1 MRDQESAE
9 ARETADGVIIGGGV
23 IGLCAARALVRRGVK
38 RLVLIE
44 RERPGAEA
52 SSAAAGMLAAQVEAD
67 SADAFLELALASRSL
82 YPTLAAELLEET
94 GIDIELERTGTL
106 YLGFTEEDE
115 REMEA
120 RYRWQRSAGLAVE
133 ELSVDET
140 RRLEPGLSP
149 HMRRALR
156 FPLDVQVENR
166 RLITALARS
175 VERSG
180 VRLMMGTTVES
191 VSTTAGRVTGV
202 NTSRGSISSPLVIV
216 AAGAWV
222 SFIQTTGDSGSVAAP
237 AAPPL
242 LRVEPVRGQMLCF
255 ETEARPF
262 RHVVYSPRGYLV
274 PRMNGRLLAGS
285 TTERAGFEKRV
296 TGGGIQAITRHALEI
311 APLVEGLPLL
321 DAWAGLRPR
330 AVGSDEWPVIGG
342 CAETRGLY
350 YATGHYRNGIL
361 LAPITGELLAEKIT
375 TGARP
380 QLLEPFTPERFQS
393 SVAVSG

>member
-1 MRDQESAE
+1 MRDQESTE
-9 ARETADGVIIGGGV
+9 ARETADAIVIGGGV
-23 IGLCAARALVRRGVK
+23 IGLIAARALVRRGIK
-38 RLVLIE
+38 RVTLIE

-52 SSAAAGMLAAQVEAD
+52 SSAAAGMLAAQVEAVR
-67 SADAFLELALASRSL
+67 ADAFLELSLASRAL
-82 YPTLAAELLEET
+82 YTTLAAELLEET

-120 RYRWQRSAGLAVE
+120 RYRWQRSAGLVVE
-133 ELSVDET
+133 ELSVDEA
-140 RRLEPGLSP
+140 RRLEPGISP
-149 HMRRALR
+149 HARRVLR
-156 FPLDVQVENR
+156 FPLDAQVENR
-166 RLITALARS
+166 RLVAALARS

-180 VRLMMGTTVES
+180 VRLLTGTNVES
-191 VSTTAGRVTGV
+191 VLASAGRVTGV
-202 NTSRGSISSPLVIV
+202 NTSRGAISTPLVIV
-216 AAGAWV
+216 AAGAWA
-222 SFIQTTGDSGSVAAP
+222 SFIQMTGGSGSVAAD
-237 AAPPL
+237 AASL

-255 ETEARPF
+255 ETGECPF
-262 RHVVYSPRGYLV
+262 AHVIYSPRGYLV
-274 PRMNGRLLAGS
+274 PRLDGRLLAGS

-342 CAETRGLY
+342 CAETNGLY

-361 LAPITGELLAEKIT
+361 LAPITGELLAEEIM
-375 TGARP
+375 TGVRP
-380 QLLEPFTPERFQS
+380 RLLEPFTPERFQS

>member
-1 MRDQESAE
+1 MRDQESTE
-9 ARETADGVIIGGGV
+9 ARETADAIIIGGGV
-23 IGLCAARALVRRGVK
+23 IGLIVARSLARRGVK
-38 RLVLIE
+38 RIVLIE

-82 YPTLAAELLEET
+82 YSTLAAELLEET

-133 ELSVDET
+133 ELSVEEA

-149 HMRRALR
+149 HASRALR
-156 FPLDVQVENR
+156 FPQDAQVENR
-166 RLITALARS
+166 LLVAALARFA
-175 VERSG
+175 ELSG
-180 VRLMMGTTVES
+180 VRLLTGTNVES
-191 VSTTAGRVTGV
+191 VLTSAGRVTGV
-202 NTSRGSISSPLVIV
+202 HTSRGTISTPIVIV

-222 SFIQTTGDSGSVAAP
+222 SFIQTTGDSSSVAAT
-237 AAPPL
+237 APPL

-274 PRMNGRLLAGS
+274 PRMDGRLLAGS

-296 TGGGIQAITRHALEI
+296 TGGGIHAITRHALEI

-342 CAETRGLY
+342 CAETPGLY

-361 LAPITGELLAEKIT
+361 LAPITGELLALEIT
-375 TGARP
+375 TGVRP
-380 QLLEPFTPERFQS
+380 RLLEPFTPERFQQ